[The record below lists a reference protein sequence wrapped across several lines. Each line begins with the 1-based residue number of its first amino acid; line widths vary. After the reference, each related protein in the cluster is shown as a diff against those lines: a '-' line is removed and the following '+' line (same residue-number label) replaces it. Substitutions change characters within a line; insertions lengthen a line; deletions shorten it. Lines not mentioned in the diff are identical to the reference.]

1 MYYQIHTTK
10 SEQGDDNNM
19 MNDFS
24 NQGNNSGSNN
34 NGSGTNNGNN
44 NTGNTGTGGGSIF
57 TPNVPVPPPGMPLQS
72 MPGSYDP
79 MDMLIN
85 YNTEFKNAGT
95 CQFRDKV
102 IQQLLSVLIGKNKPN
117 ALLIGPAGV
126 GKTKIVED
134 IAYRIANDDPL
145 LPDKIKK
152 YTIYEL
158 PLSNIVAGSG
168 IVGQLEDKI
177 KCVID
182 FIEDPKERAI
192 LFIDEIHQIA
202 NEHSSTYRTIA
213 EILKPALARGKMK
226 VIGASTLQEANDFM
240 KNPALNRR
248 FSRIIVDELTQ
259 EQTIQILINT
269 KMSFLMHYNNKISLT
284 DDVLAKIADYADQ
297 YRPVGSHRPDNAIT
311 LLDRVCGEAIVRRKK
326 QEVEAANDPVLLAA
340 IQSVPIIPITNSQ
353 IENTSKRLASGNSMP
368 DVFNKDKLEAAF
380 ARIQGQSEVLTDI
393 MHKLARNDLRL
404 DSDNNRPLT
413 MLFAGPSGVGKSEVA
428 KIIAQEITGT
438 KPIIL
443 NMTEYHSSASINR
456 IIGAPPGY
464 AGSDS
469 HMELPF
475 DSLESNPYQ
484 TILLDEMDKADE
496 SVQTL
501 FYQAFDEGVMKTNQG
516 KEINFSKA
524 IIIITTNAGNM
535 SVAKPLGFDTTDT
548 PKTMKPDVK
557 MLSKYFPLA
566 LLNRIKNKYTFN
578 PISKDVYKSIMVN
591 IYTDKLNQ
599 IRNRN
604 LRIQLPDMIPDD
616 VLEQMVKDTYV
627 EEFGARP
634 AYDAVMGYIEDQ
646 AL

>member
-1 MYYQIHTTK
+1 MHNFT
-10 SEQGDDNNM
+10 GPD
-19 MNDFS
+19 
-24 NQGNNSGSNN
+24 NSGS
-34 NGSGTNNGNN
+34 NNGNN
-44 NTGNTGTGGGSIF
+44 NTNNNGSGGGSIF
-57 TPNVPVPPPGMPLQS
+57 TPTPTPPPANYPQGYMP
-72 MPGSYDP
+72 PTYDP
-79 MDMLIN
+79 LDMLID
-85 YNTEFKNAGT
+85 YNDLFKNTGT

-102 IQQLLSVLIGKNKPN
+102 IQQLLGVLIGKNKPN

-134 IAYRIANDDPL
+134 IAYRLANDDPI

-152 YTIYEL
+152 YKIYEL
-158 PLSNIVAGSG
+158 PLSNIIAGSG

-177 KCVID
+177 KCVIE

-202 NEHSSTYRTIA
+202 NENDHGQTYQKIA

-226 VIGASTLQEANDFM
+226 VIGATTLQEANDFM

-259 EQTIQILINT
+259 KQTIQILIDSKT
-269 KMSFLMHYNNKISLT
+269 DFLLHYNNKISLS
-284 DDVLAKIADYADQ
+284 DDILATIANYADE

-311 LLDRVCGEAIVRRKK
+311 LLDRVIGDAIVRRKK
-326 QEVEAANDPVLLAA
+326 QEVDAANNPA
-340 IQSVPIIPITNSQ
+340 ILSAIKSSPIIPITTAQ

-368 DVFNKDKLEAAF
+368 EVFNKDSLINAF
-380 ARIQGQSEVLTDI
+380 SRIEGQDDVLSNI
-393 MHKLARNDLRL
+393 MQKIACHQLCL
-404 DSDNNRPLT
+404 DTENNKPLS

-438 KPIIL
+438 KPIAL

-469 HMELPF
+469 KMELPF

-484 TILLDEMDKADE
+484 VILLDEADKADE

-501 FYQAFDEGVMKTNQG
+501 FYQALDEGIMKTNQG

-524 IIIITTNAGNM
+524 IIIITTNAGNL
-535 SVAKPLGFDTTDT
+535 STAKPLGFNQDNNV
-548 PKTMKPDVK
+548 KTIKPDVK
-557 MLSKYFPLA
+557 MLSKHFPLA
-566 LLNRIKNKYTFN
+566 FLNRITNKYTFN
-578 PISKDVYKSIMVN
+578 PIGKDVYRSIIQN
-591 IYTDKLNQ
+591 LYSTKLNQ
-599 IRNRN
+599 IRNKN
-604 LRIQLPDMIPDD
+604 PRIKLPDMIPDD
-616 VLEQMVKDTYV
+616 ELDQMVTDTYI